1 MTRDIYIPGECGP
14 LQNGHL
20 GHLCPQQM
28 LPLVTFLMLLF
39 GNCLGGSGPLR
50 KSQNLTF
57 SVVTHLIPLLGD
69 LGCPPKKEFHIMG
82 VMLTVGVTNTEHG
95 GRERGGWREG
105 GRWEGGAVRTCILGR
120 RTPYPHLL
128 CLLGPI

>member
-1 MTRDIYIPGECGP
+1 MVTLDISVPS
-14 LQNGHL
+14 NAAFGHIL
-20 GHLCPQQM
+20 DAS
-28 LPLVTFLMLLF
+28 F

-82 VMLTVGVTNTEHG
+82 VMLTVGVTNTELG
-95 GRERGGWREG
+95 RRERGGWREG
-105 GRWEGGAVRTCILGR
+105 GRWE
-120 RTPYPHLL
+120 
-128 CLLGPI
+128 